1 MKKVLIVSL
10 LLFSC
15 RQQTEPKVVYVKQNC
30 DSLKQVNIYL
40 ENELN
45 RCYDENQI
53 LGSALAEY
61 EINK

>member
-1 MKKVLIVSL
+1 MSLVLL
-10 LLFSC
+10 SC
-15 RQQTEPKVVYVKQNC
+15 KEKTEQKIVYVKQDC
-30 DSLKQVNIYL
+30 DSLKEVNIYL

-53 LGSALAEY
+53 LGSALAEC

>member
-1 MKKVLIVSL
+1 MKKLLIFSL

-15 RQQTEPKVVYVKQNC
+15 KEKTKPKIVYVKKDC
-30 DSLKQVNIYL
+30 DSIKEVNIYL

>member
-1 MKKVLIVSL
+1 MKKLLIVSL

-15 RQQTEPKVVYVKQNC
+15 RQQTKPKVVYVKQNC
-30 DSLKQVNIYL
+30 DSLKQANIYL

>member
-1 MKKVLIVSL
+1 MKRILLISL
-10 LLFSC
+10 VLFSC
-15 RQQTEPKVVYVKQNC
+15 KEKTEPKVLYIKQDC
-30 DSLKQVNIYL
+30 DSLKQANIYL

-53 LGSALAEY
+53 LGSALAEC

>member
-1 MKKVLIVSL
+1 MKRIMLISL
-10 LLFSC
+10 VLFSC
-15 RQQTEPKVVYVKQNC
+15 KQQTETKVVYVKQSC

>member
-1 MKKVLIVSL
+1 MKRIILISL
-10 LLFSC
+10 ILLSC
-15 RQQTEPKVVYVKQNC
+15 KEKTEQKIVYVKQPC

>member
-1 MKKVLIVSL
+1 MKRIMLISL

-15 RQQTEPKVVYVKQNC
+15 KQQTEPKVLYIKQDC
-30 DSLKQVNIYL
+30 DSLKQANIYL

>member
-1 MKKVLIVSL
+1 MKKLLVVSL

-15 RQQTEPKVVYVKQNC
+15 RQQTEPKIVYVKQNC
-30 DSLKQVNIYL
+30 DSLKQANIYL

-53 LGSALAEY
+53 LGSALAEC

>member
-1 MKKVLIVSL
+1 MKKLLLISL

-15 RQQTEPKVVYVKQNC
+15 KEKIEPKIVYVKKDC
-30 DSLKQVNIYL
+30 DSLKEANIYL

-53 LGSALAEY
+53 LGSALSEY

>member
-1 MKKVLIVSL
+1 MKKLLIVSL

-15 RQQTEPKVVYVKQNC
+15 RQKNEPKVVYVKQSC

-53 LGSALAEY
+53 LGSTLAEY

>member
-1 MKKVLIVSL
+1 MKKVLVVSL

-30 DSLKQVNIYL
+30 DSLKEANIYL

>member
-1 MKKVLIVSL
+1 MKKIILMSLVLL
-10 LLFSC
+10 SC
-15 RQQTEPKVVYVKQNC
+15 KEKTEQKIVYVKQDC
-30 DSLKQVNIYL
+30 DSLKEVNIYL

-53 LGSALAEY
+53 LGSALAEC